1 MAKVMTDSVHYESI
15 ADSLRQTTG
24 SADKFMPSQMAAGI
38 MGAFDAGKQSQWN
51 MLWDA
56 IMNGGHLTQEKMGLF
71 CGNHWN
77 DANFY
82 PKYDIVPVNGAY
94 LFKDCRITDLKGRLE
109 ELGRKLDVSLVTN
122 IYAAFQGSTV
132 TRLPA
137 LDLSNASNLT
147 QVFYSCSD
155 LVEIEKLIVTATT
168 SYSGTF
174 AYCASLETITVEGVI
189 GNNVDFQYSKKL
201 THESLMS
208 IIHALEE
215 KTSGTWTLTLGSAN
229 LAKLT
234 DTEKAIATQKGWTLV

>member
-24 SADKFMPSQMAAGI
+24 SADKYMPSQMAAGI

-82 PKYDIVPVNGAY
+82 PKYDIVPITGTY

-109 ELGRKLDVSLVTN
+109 EMGRKLDVSLVTN
-122 IYAAFQGSTV
+122 FYAAFQGSTI

-137 LDLSNASNLT
+137 LDMSGATNLT
-147 QVFYSCSD
+147 QVFFSCGE
-155 LVEIEKLIVTATT
+155 LAHIEKLIVNKDATF
-168 SYSGTF
+168 SSTF
-174 AYCASLETITVEGVI
+174 TYCRSLEDVTIEGTI
-189 GNNVDFQYSKKL
+189 GSNVDFQYCTKL

-208 IIHALEE
+208 IIDALEE
-215 KTSGTWTLTLGSAN
+215 KTSGSWVLTLGSAN

-234 DTEKAIATQKGWTLV
+234 DAEKAIATQKGWTLV